1 MKKLLTIL
9 PFLLLVSHAS
19 AQATAKNNQAKPA
32 DNSRSAVGGILIS
45 PLLQRVSC
53 AAGRKAEVVFV
64 TENPGTVVETA
75 QAEILSFTME
85 DWTYR
90 TIYGTDHPRDCAAW
104 FTNKTNDI
112 TVQPGQRLELHLEL
126 NVPRGAAGPYWCML
140 KFTPR
145 PNGSQTKSLVVY
157 EIPIVFIIGKNPK
170 PVVKIGTPFLRKMD
184 PKSKTTSMMAVLPMD
199 NDSEGF
205 SVLGATGTLRNAS
218 TNRVLNDF
226 IVEDRN
232 LMPKTKREMVFVIP
246 AVPDGRYKIDFK
258 PELSA
263 RTLPTVSSEVI
274 VAKGVPKL
282 ATEAMTMETTPVT
295 AEPNSINLSIPA
307 GGQRSTTIKVTNS
320 SNRAI
325 SLDVKPASIEQAA
338 NGSVGI
344 GDSPLPFGLGV
355 EVSGDLT
362 NIQPGQSATARV
374 RILVPK
380 EAVGDLWFG
389 LSIKESG
396 NGASMADSILGTIS
410 VPKTEK
416 PGLAVEEPF
425 EVKDGAKTLAFK
437 FKVHNLGN
445 VALRPEGNASVL
457 ADGIRLVDRLLV
469 PTVGDGGLL
478 PGKTVENMV
487 MLPPNLKP
495 GSYVVEVAYQYTEQ
509 DYGRIRLPFKVVA
522 GKPTAKPTKPA
533 AKTGKSPVKP

>member
-1 MKKLLTIL
+1 
-9 PFLLLVSHAS
+9 
-19 AQATAKNNQAKPA
+19 
-32 DNSRSAVGGILIS
+32 
-45 PLLQRVSC
+45 
-53 AAGRKAEVVFV
+53 V

-75 QAEILSFTME
+75 QAEILAFTME

-90 TIYGTDHPRDCAAW
+90 TIYGTEHPRDCAAW
-104 FTNKTNDI
+104 FAKKNNDI
-112 TVQPGQRLELHLEL
+112 TVQPGQRLELHLDL
-126 NVPRGAAGPYWCML
+126 SVPRGALGPYWCML

-205 SVLGATGTLRNAS
+205 SVLGATGTLRNAA

-226 IVEDRN
+226 TVEDRN
-232 LMPKTKREMVFVIP
+232 FMPKTKRELVFVVP

-258 PELSA
+258 PELGA
-263 RTLPTVSSEVI
+263 RTMPTVSSEVI
-274 VAKGVPKL
+274 VTKGVPKL
-282 ATEAMTMETTPVT
+282 ATEAMTMETTPIT
-295 AEPNSINLSIPA
+295 TEPGSITLSIPA
-307 GGQRSTTIKVTNS
+307 GGQRTSVVKFTNN
-320 SNRAI
+320 SNREI

-344 GDSPLPFGLGV
+344 GENPLPFGLGV
-355 EVSGDLT
+355 EVSGDFS
-362 NIQPGQSATARV
+362 NIKPGQSATARV
-374 RILVPK
+374 RMLVPK
-380 EAVGDLWFG
+380 EAEGDIWFG
-389 LSIKESG
+389 LSVKEAG
-396 NGASMADSILGTIS
+396 NGASMADSVLGTIT

-416 PGLAVEEPF
+416 PNLVVEAPLEL
-425 EVKDGAKTLAFK
+425 KDGAKTLAFK
-437 FKVHNLGN
+437 FKVRNGGN

-469 PTVGDGGLL
+469 PVIGDGGLL

-509 DYGRIRLPFKVVA
+509 DYGRIRMPFKVVA
-522 GKPTAKPTKPA
+522 GKPTKPAPKATKP
-533 AKTGKSPVKP
+533 PVKK